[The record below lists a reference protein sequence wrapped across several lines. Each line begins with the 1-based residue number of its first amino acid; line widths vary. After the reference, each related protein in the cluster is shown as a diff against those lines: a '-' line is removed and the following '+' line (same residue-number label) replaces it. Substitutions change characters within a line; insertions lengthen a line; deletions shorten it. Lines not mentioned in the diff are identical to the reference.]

1 MREENE
7 AAAFKMR
14 EQMQAVV
21 KALAEENKALK
32 EDLVVSNAELQRRTS
47 ELRAYKIQ
55 MEAWKAKLP
64 KFRDFLNELGSDYKV
79 LRGESVQLKAT
90 RTSLDRERKDIEEN
104 ITSARELLR
113 QVTSLVGER
122 RSRLSETVHST
133 DLLKQN
139 LKNTEEK
146 VKLVREQLSDE
157 KKRTA
162 ALETYI
168 REQTSVHGEKL
179 CLIRSDQAGMIEKL
193 DSRFQSMS
201 SQLGSFQSSTESI
214 FGSALDECRV
224 SLKLIDEKHSAGQ
237 TDVRRVEEIIHK
249 SASQMEAIQLEIAN
263 EIHGSSEANGNLVD
277 QLKQHLQ
284 YLGDSVNNGLNIL
297 RELSAN
303 EQRCSALQES
313 FQAFVPSLESLN
325 LSVKEIGDKESDL
338 AQQMEHIGRSITE
351 INIPEKVE
359 LSSAEAFSYS
369 QEKLELEQR
378 LQELST
384 ELRIAKESIEEKQ
397 ICKEEAN
404 HALHEAMGRVR
415 ETEQRAKQFE
425 SQTIELQD
433 RIKKIEIEVRE
444 ELNRASVISR
454 DQCRARYEQQVHGL
468 RALAAKEVST
478 KEKQAE
484 IERLLLE
491 KEEKIHAFEI
501 SHAEISIAL
510 IEKDEYIRMLQET
523 EKSNAKKLD
532 SLQQQLNEAG
542 EKLTSVEGELSTVST
557 ESQKTSQEL
566 QKKLE
571 SLCKDLSKKEEEY
584 KSKENELSAVCSAK
598 SDLEHGKSKAKAE
611 IHALLRRV
619 QDAESWVKSIK
630 EVFGQVLPSSIK
642 EQIPDAWNKLQGLLQ
657 STDAQNPPEPNSIDS
672 TVAINGSP
680 KGHTGTSMVSTP
692 QKDCR
697 TPGKGSVH
705 KTEFIYRTESIQR
718 SLFSSPIEESSNIE
732 TSKVALDKPKS
743 IQHSQ
748 PSTDIVPFSSIR
760 QQISLARCSTPE
772 ENHNDLATMLGF
784 TPSKSESPGR
794 PDVINKP
801 SVSYTT
807 PLQVTDIILL
817 DKEVDGA
824 PQISKDTPIATQAV
838 SIGEHISN
846 QRDTSKCNTPKQK
859 TVTFEGQDLAADQ
872 KKIKVSNS
880 RENDV
885 PASTPQKPQGQR
897 KITRTNQRTYSRTQ
911 QSSFRSRQ
919 EMVTHQQ
926 SSSHVEETGDRDRP
940 EGPSPNKKTRS
951 SLDSSYTR
959 TKTKAA
965 SEYFEPKASPA
976 SLASGSSKY
985 SSAHQNYPNS
995 TRWSRGSR
1003 GGRKTRGDRYNA
1015 RFNRET

>member
-64 KFRDFLNELGSDYKV
+64 KFRDFLNELG
-79 LRGESVQLKAT
+79 
-90 RTSLDRERKDIEEN
+90 ERKDIEEN

-468 RALAAKEVST
+468 VREKAEVENNLNKLREQLTDSQRALAAKEVST

-584 KSKENELSAVCSAK
+584 KSKENELSA
-598 SDLEHGKSKAKAE
+598 
-611 IHALLRRV
+611 
-619 QDAESWVKSIK
+619 
-630 EVFGQVLPSSIK
+630 
-642 EQIPDAWNKLQGLLQ
+642 